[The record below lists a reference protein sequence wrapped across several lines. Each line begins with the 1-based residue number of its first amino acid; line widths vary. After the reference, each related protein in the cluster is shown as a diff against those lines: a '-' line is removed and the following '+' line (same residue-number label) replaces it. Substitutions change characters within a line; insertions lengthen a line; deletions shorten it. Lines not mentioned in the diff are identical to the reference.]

1 MRRRWSAVVNVI
13 RTGVGLTPAHGGAP
27 TVSGVTLASWNTHA
41 EAAGTGAAGTGAA
54 ATAGAA
60 HRLYATREGLVGG
73 TTANGHVVRPWI
85 RLPLASRG
93 VGHDS
98 GSCLKDDAPGG
109 VRTPC

>member
-41 EAAGTGAAGTGAA
+41 EEAETAGTGAA

-60 HRLYATREGLVGG
+60 HRLYATREELVGG

-93 VGHDS
+93 VGHVS
-98 GSCLKDDAPGG
+98 GSCLKGDATGG